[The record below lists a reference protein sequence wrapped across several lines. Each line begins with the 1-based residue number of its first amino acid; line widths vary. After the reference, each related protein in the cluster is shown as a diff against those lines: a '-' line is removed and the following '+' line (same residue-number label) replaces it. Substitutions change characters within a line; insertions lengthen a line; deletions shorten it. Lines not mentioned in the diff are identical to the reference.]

1 MHQFSDL
8 IFRSTSFTLGV
19 LEELKSKI
27 IEQLRTS
34 ASTVLVKNLQMIQ
47 LQKAITAIGM
57 FSLFESIIQDG
68 LDCRNGFDEAKNILN
83 QSGNNDLKNRF
94 EDFICAINVLK
105 HGKGRSYDTLV
116 AKSSTLS
123 FKIKMPGEDYFN
135 EGDVYEISTLIEVN
149 DEFVLDCARLI
160 EEVSEEIMKER
171 PDFFF

>member
-1 MHQFSDL
+1 MHQFREL
-8 IFRSTSFTLGV
+8 VFRSTSFTLGV

-34 ASTVLVKNLQMIQ
+34 ASTILVKNLQMIQ

-83 QSGNNDLKNRF
+83 QSANNDLKNRF